1 MLFIVRFTDK
11 PGALAVRKEFLPA
24 HLEWLDRH
32 KHIVRVAGSLR
43 TEAEAAPVGAL
54 WVVEASSKSEIEA
67 LIQGDPFWTEG
78 LRQGFEVL
86 HWAKAFPERRV
97 EV

>member
-11 PGALAVRKEFLPA
+11 PGTLAVRQTFLPA
-24 HLEWLDRH
+24 HLEWLEKH

-43 TEAEAAPVGAL
+43 AAPEAAPVGAL
-54 WVVEASSKSEIEA
+54 WVVEAASKSEIEV
-67 LIQGDPFWTEG
+67 LIQSDPFWTEG

-86 HWAKAFPERRV
+86 HWAKAFPERCV